1 MAYLK
6 GGTVVD
12 GDLTVEGE
20 LKVSSV
26 IKNSTLK
33 GIGDEESILTDN
45 TDTGVPDGE
54 VKYWEFK

>member
-20 LKVSSV
+20 LKVSGVNTNTNLVGKDSYGNT
-26 IKNSTLK
+26 IAN
-33 GIGDEESILTDN
+33 DENGLPTTEPTFWVFS
-45 TDTGVPDGE
+45 
-54 VKYWEFK
+54 

>member
-26 IKNSTLK
+26 TRNATLVGLDSSGNK
-33 GIGDEESILTDN
+33 VTEAD
-45 TDTGVPDGE
+45 GVPTEE
-54 VKYWEFK
+54 VEYWKFSSN

>member
-26 IKNSTLK
+26 IKNSTLR
-33 GIGDEESILTDN
+33 GFSTDDSTLDDN
-45 TDTGVPDGE
+45 KETGVPDGE
-54 VKYWEFK
+54 VEYWKFK